1 MTVLVK
7 STLIGISQFSQAEI
21 LYKKNPKM
29 LSQFQFCEDNEIPFC
44 AVIGESE
51 LKEGVVTLR
60 DMKSRQEVD
69 DLECF
74 VLSLCFALTWGWA
87 CDCGH
92 DLRTKHED
100 GSPSERN
107 TWVEVGFDFGCKLYM
122 QPNNHPR
129 QILLVL
135 FTSLV
140 PKSRYSPTYLI
151 IGN

>member
-1 MTVLVK
+1 LTVLGK

-69 DLECF
+69 FSRFRMFCF
-74 VLSLCFALTWGWA
+74 
-87 CDCGH
+87 
-92 DLRTKHED
+92 
-100 GSPSERN
+100 
-107 TWVEVGFDFGCKLYM
+107 
-122 QPNNHPR
+122 
-129 QILLVL
+129 ILVFRAHMGL
-135 FTSLV
+135 
-140 PKSRYSPTYLI
+140 
-151 IGN
+151 GM